1 MLESGWSNKAGNIF
15 AYQKWLNFLI
25 MSEMIDK
32 YIFIKTQNDSVACTE
47 GVLDYCWR
55 FGLNFQLKESRALP
69 GCKMTSSRNNITLV
83 NTSPCP
89 IHQKLIFPNRCW
101 FILTKCFLR
110 GGIISNDIP
119 DNHVSN
125 DACPPLNCTGICSKL
140 VSYSQLKITQCFE
153 IMPCDCNVSFYELL
167 VSFCSSGKLQQIPP
181 PLPR

>member
-1 MLESGWSNKAGNIF
+1 MLESGWSNKIGNIF

-110 GGIISNDIP
+110 GGIILMTSQTTMFQMM
-119 DNHVSN
+119 HALHSTALVFVLSWSHTVS
-125 DACPPLNCTGICSKL
+125 
-140 VSYSQLKITQCFE
+140 
-153 IMPCDCNVSFYELL
+153 
-167 VSFCSSGKLQQIPP
+167 
-181 PLPR
+181 